1 MAFYHCSI
9 KTPKSGKGKIIP
21 GKKHADYINREGDYK
36 NFDNKQ
42 KIAAS
47 HAEYINRQNDFS
59 KENFIKRHGRCVYKA
74 NKLPKWANGSAS
86 NFFEASDLYGRANG
100 LSYREFELALQEE
113 LTLEQNIEIV
123 NTILN
128 NYEYFQD
135 KYYTVAVHDKQAA
148 LDDGKQQ
155 IHCHIMVSD
164 KIIDEIEKSN
174 ERPPEQFFKTYC
186 RVNTDKGGAK
196 VDRYFSKD
204 SFGKNL
210 THFRKY
216 YCDVTNAIFR
226 KYGID
231 KTIDYKSLKMQREEA
246 LRNGDYV
253 RAEILNRPAEQYIGT
268 IASYDKNNP
277 LVQKLLE
284 NRKYITERTNLL
296 LAASE
301 TEKNIKD
308 TILID
313 KINSSMKEANDVID
327 ERCNTLESKVADI
340 SILKNDILFLL
351 NQIKETSKDVLSF
364 EEAKALAK
372 YDLMTKDEK
381 ALTNKLFNFNQKSI
395 ELQNKIANT
404 NNDKIKQQLDNE
416 LEKTNKAISALKV
429 QLRPTN
435 KKFTQS
441 AFKAKVTKRANYLLL
456 ENAPLKEKLE
466 LLRDK
471 LDVQTANLKQILKE
485 NIINLPAQSYSAK
498 EVKTILDNLV
508 IDVKNSFE
516 YKQQEYKSLASR
528 VISPQRA
535 REMAYNVATNH
546 KYRELKEA
554 KRLVAKEKIKLE
566 QEAKP
571 FINQVEYVQK
581 FDDSSLLNQAKIQ
594 LQPYIT
600 KYQELNAKEQDIFT
614 KFNELEAFINA
625 PEQQEKI
632 QSIIEGILTKNS
644 PIKYQYDTLREQIS
658 SLKTELKELKNLSVG
673 VNNQVRLD
681 KNTNFKYSIK
691 SHTRTTS
698 VANISVGS
706 MSSSSSDTIK
716 LLAQAFNG
724 VEGAIP
730 LVAKIDEQTDE
741 VLDYKH
747 LNIVDKRAKRSNAIL
762 KEFS

>member
-9 KTPKSGKGKIIP
+9 KTSKDKKGNFIP
-21 GKKHADYINREGDYK
+21 GKKHADYINREGKYKDY
-36 NFDNKQ
+36 DNKVGL
-42 KIAAS
+42 A
-47 HAEYINRQNDFS
+47 HAEYINREKDFARQEFLR
-59 KENFIKRHGRCVYKA
+59 KHGQCVYKA
-74 NKLPKWANGSAS
+74 NKLPKWAKGNPSEFFKSA
-86 NFFEASDLYGRANG
+86 DVYGRKNKA
-100 LSYREFELALQEE
+100 SYREFELALQEE

-128 NYEYFQD
+128 NCEYFQD
-135 KYYTVAVHDKQAA
+135 KYYAVAIHDKQAA
-148 LDDGKQQ
+148 LDSNKQQ

-164 KIIDEIEKSN
+164 KMIDDIEKTN

-204 SFGKNL
+204 NFGKNL

-216 YCDVTNAIFR
+216 YCDVTNAVFR

-231 KTIDYKSLKMQREEA
+231 KTIDHKSLKMQREEA

-268 IASYDKNNP
+268 IASYDKNDP
-277 LVQKLLE
+277 TVQKLLE
-284 NRKYITERTNLL
+284 KRAYIAERTNLI

-313 KINSSMKEANDVID
+313 KINSSIKEANDVID

-381 ALTNKLFNFNQKSI
+381 ALTNKLLNFNQKSI
-395 ELQNKIANT
+395 ELQNKIVNT
-404 NNDKIKQQLDNE
+404 DNDKIRQQLDNE

-441 AFKAKVTKRANYLLL
+441 AFKAKVTKKANYLLL
-456 ENAPLKEKLE
+456 ENAPLREKLE
-466 LLRDK
+466 LLKDK

-508 IDVKNSFE
+508 IDVKNSLE
-516 YKQQEYKSLASR
+516 YKQQEYKSLTSR

-554 KRLVAKEKIKLE
+554 KRLIAKEKIKLE

-571 FINQVEYVQK
+571 LINQLEYVQK
-581 FDDSSLLNQAKIQ
+581 FDDSYSLNQVKQQ

-600 KYQELNAKEQDIFT
+600 KYHELNVKEQDVFT
-614 KFNELEAFINA
+614 KFNELEVFINA

-632 QSIIEGILTKNS
+632 NSIIEGILTKNS
-644 PIKYQYDTLREQIS
+644 PIKYQCDSLRGQIS
-658 SLKTELKELKNLSVG
+658 SLKIELKELKNLSVG

-691 SHTRTTS
+691 LQTGTTS
-698 VANISVGS
+698 VANISGGS
-706 MSSSSSDTIK
+706 ISSSDTIK

>member
-186 RVNTDKGGAK
+186 RVNTNKGGAK

-216 YCDVTNAIFR
+216 YCDVTNAVFR

-231 KTIDYKSLKMQREEA
+231 KTIDHKSLKMQREEA

-268 IASYDKNNP
+268 IASYDKNDP
-277 LVQKLLE
+277 TVQKLLE
-284 NRKYITERTNLL
+284 KRAYIAERTNLI

-313 KINSSMKEANDVID
+313 KINSSIKEANDVID

-381 ALTNKLFNFNQKSI
+381 ALTNKLLNFNQKSI
-395 ELQNKIANT
+395 ELQNKIVNT
-404 NNDKIKQQLDNE
+404 DNDKIRQQLDNE

-441 AFKAKVTKRANYLLL
+441 AFKAKVTKKANYLLL
-456 ENAPLKEKLE
+456 ENAPLREKLE
-466 LLRDK
+466 LLKDK

-508 IDVKNSFE
+508 IDVKNSLE
-516 YKQQEYKSLASR
+516 YKQQEYKSLTSR

-554 KRLVAKEKIKLE
+554 KRLIAKEKIKLE

-571 FINQVEYVQK
+571 LINQLEYVQK
-581 FDDSSLLNQAKIQ
+581 FDDSYSLNQVKQQ

-600 KYQELNAKEQDIFT
+600 KYHELNVKEQDVFT
-614 KFNELEAFINA
+614 KFNELEVFINA

-632 QSIIEGILTKNS
+632 NSIIEGILTKNS
-644 PIKYQYDTLREQIS
+644 PIKYQCDSLRGQIS
-658 SLKTELKELKNLSVG
+658 SLKIELKELKNLSVG

-691 SHTRTTS
+691 LQTGTTS
-698 VANISVGS
+698 VANISGGS
-706 MSSSSSDTIK
+706 ISSSDTIK

>member
-9 KTPKSGKGKIIP
+9 KTSKDKKGNFIP
-21 GKKHADYINREGDYK
+21 GKKHADYINREGEYKDY
-36 NFDNKQ
+36 DNKVGL
-42 KIAAS
+42 A
-47 HAEYINRQNDFS
+47 HAEYINREKDFARQEFLR
-59 KENFIKRHGRCVYKA
+59 KHGQCVYKA
-74 NKLPKWANGSAS
+74 NKLPKWAKGNPSEFFKSA
-86 NFFEASDLYGRANG
+86 DVYGRKNKA
-100 LSYREFELALQEE
+100 SYREFELALQEE

-128 NYEYFQD
+128 NCEYFQD
-135 KYYTVAVHDKQAA
+135 KYYAVAIHDKQAA
-148 LDDGKQQ
+148 LDSNKQQ

-164 KIIDEIEKSN
+164 KMIDDIEKTN

-204 SFGKNL
+204 NFGKNL

-216 YCDVTNAIFR
+216 YCDVTNAVFR

-231 KTIDYKSLKMQREEA
+231 KTIDHKSLKMQREEA

-268 IASYDKNNP
+268 IASYDKNDP
-277 LVQKLLE
+277 TVQKLLE
-284 NRKYITERTNLL
+284 KRAYIAERTNLI

-313 KINSSMKEANDVID
+313 KINSSIKEANDVID

-372 YDLMTKDEK
+372 YDLMTENEK
-381 ALTNKLFNFNQKSI
+381 ALTNKLLNFNQKSI
-395 ELQNKIANT
+395 ELQNKIVNT
-404 NNDKIKQQLDNE
+404 DNDKIRQQLDNE
-416 LEKTNKAISALKV
+416 LEKTNKGISALKV

-441 AFKAKVTKRANYLLL
+441 AFKAKVTKKANYLLL
-456 ENAPLKEKLE
+456 ENAPLREKLE
-466 LLRDK
+466 LLKDK

-508 IDVKNSFE
+508 IDVKNSLE

-554 KRLVAKEKIKLE
+554 KRLVAKEKINLE

-571 FINQVEYVQK
+571 LINQLEYVQK
-581 FDDSSLLNQAKIQ
+581 FDDSYSLNQVKQQ

-600 KYQELNAKEQDIFT
+600 KYHELNVKEQDVFT
-614 KFNELEAFINA
+614 KFNELEVFINA

-632 QSIIEGILTKNS
+632 NSIIEGILTKNS
-644 PIKYQYDTLREQIS
+644 PIKYQCDSLRGQIS
-658 SLKTELKELKNLSVG
+658 SLKIELKELKNLSVG

-691 SHTRTTS
+691 LQTGTTS
-698 VANISVGS
+698 VANISGGS
-706 MSSSSSDTIK
+706 ISSSDTIK

>member
-186 RVNTDKGGAK
+186 RVNTNKGGAK

-253 RAEILNRPAEQYIGT
+253 RAEILNRPAEQYIGLV
-268 IASYDKNNP
+268 ASYDKNDP
-277 LVQKLLE
+277 AVQKLLE
-284 NRKYITERTNLL
+284 KRAYIAEITNLI

-340 SILKNDILFLL
+340 SILKNDILFSL
-351 NQIKETSKDVLSF
+351 NQIKEISKDVLSF

-381 ALTNKLFNFNQKSI
+381 ALTNKLFNFSQKSM
-395 ELQNKIANT
+395 ELQNKIASTDN
-404 NNDKIKQQLDNE
+404 IAAKQELNIE
-416 LEKTNKAISALKV
+416 LEKANKAISNLKV
-429 QLRPTN
+429 QLRPAN
-435 KKFTQS
+435 KKFTQPYW
-441 AFKAKVTKRANYLLL
+441 KAQVTKKVNHLLK
-456 ENAPLKEKLE
+456 ENAPAKEQLE
-466 LLRDK
+466 LLQTQLNNK
-471 LDVQTANLKQILKE
+471 TVQLRKFIVANVK
-485 NIINLPAQSYSAK
+485 NLPEAYSAK
-498 EVKTILDNLV
+498 DVKVIIDNL
-508 IDVKNSFE
+508 IDNVKNNITI
-516 YKQQEYKSLASR
+516 KQQEYKSLSAR

-546 KYRELKEA
+546 KYKELKEA
-554 KRLVAKEKIKLE
+554 KRLVAKEKINLE

-571 FINQVEYVQK
+571 LINQLEYVQK
-581 FDDSSLLNQAKIQ
+581 FDDSYSLNQVKQQ

-600 KYQELNAKEQDIFT
+600 KYHELNVKEQDVFT
-614 KFNELEAFINA
+614 KFNELEVFINA

-632 QSIIEGILTKNS
+632 NSIIEGILTKNS
-644 PIKYQYDTLREQIS
+644 PIKYQCDSLRGQIS
-658 SLKTELKELKNLSVG
+658 SLKIELKELKNLSVG

-691 SHTRTTS
+691 LQTGTTS
-698 VANISVGS
+698 VANISGGS
-706 MSSSSSDTIK
+706 ISSSDTIK

>member
-253 RAEILNRPAEQYIGT
+253 RAEILNRPAEQYIGLV
-268 IASYDKNNP
+268 ASYDKNDP
-277 LVQKLLE
+277 AVQKLLE
-284 NRKYITERTNLL
+284 KRAYIAEITNLI

-340 SILKNDILFLL
+340 SILKNDILFSL
-351 NQIKETSKDVLSF
+351 NQIKEISKDVLSF

-381 ALTNKLFNFNQKSI
+381 ALTNKLFNFSQKSM
-395 ELQNKIANT
+395 ELQNKIASTDN
-404 NNDKIKQQLDNE
+404 IAAKQELNIE
-416 LEKTNKAISALKV
+416 LEKANKAISNLKV
-429 QLRPTN
+429 QLRPAN
-435 KKFTQS
+435 KKFTQPYW
-441 AFKAKVTKRANYLLL
+441 KAQVTKKVNHLLK
-456 ENAPLKEKLE
+456 ENAPAKEQLE
-466 LLRDK
+466 LLQTQLNNK
-471 LDVQTANLKQILKE
+471 TVQRRKFIVANVK
-485 NIINLPAQSYSAK
+485 NLPEAYSAK
-498 EVKTILDNLV
+498 DVKVIIDNL
-508 IDVKNSFE
+508 IDNVKNNITI
-516 YKQQEYKSLASR
+516 KQQEYKSLSAR

-546 KYRELKEA
+546 KYKELKEA
-554 KRLVAKEKIKLE
+554 KRLVAKEKINLE

-571 FINQVEYVQK
+571 LINQLEYVQK
-581 FDDSSLLNQAKIQ
+581 FDDSYSLNQVKQQ

-600 KYQELNAKEQDIFT
+600 KYHELNVKEQDVFT
-614 KFNELEAFINA
+614 KFNELEVFINA

-632 QSIIEGILTKNS
+632 NSIIEGILTKNS
-644 PIKYQYDTLREQIS
+644 PIKYQCDSLRGQIS
-658 SLKTELKELKNLSVG
+658 SLKIELKELKNLSVG

-691 SHTRTTS
+691 LQTGTTS
-698 VANISVGS
+698 VANISGGS
-706 MSSSSSDTIK
+706 ISSSDTIK

>member
-253 RAEILNRPAEQYIGT
+253 RAEILNRPAEQYIGLV
-268 IASYDKNNP
+268 ASYDKNDP
-277 LVQKLLE
+277 AVQKLLE
-284 NRKYITERTNLL
+284 KRAYIAEITNLI

-340 SILKNDILFLL
+340 SILKNDILFSL
-351 NQIKETSKDVLSF
+351 NQIKEISKDVLSF

-381 ALTNKLFNFNQKSI
+381 ALTNKLFNFSQKSM
-395 ELQNKIANT
+395 ELQNKIASTDN
-404 NNDKIKQQLDNE
+404 IAAKQELNIE
-416 LEKTNKAISALKV
+416 LEKANKAISNLKV
-429 QLRPTN
+429 QLRPAN
-435 KKFTQS
+435 KKFTQPYW
-441 AFKAKVTKRANYLLL
+441 KAQVTKKVNHLLK
-456 ENAPLKEKLE
+456 ENAPAKEQLE
-466 LLRDK
+466 LLQTQLNNK
-471 LDVQTANLKQILKE
+471 TVQLRKFIVANVK
-485 NIINLPAQSYSAK
+485 NLPEAYSAK
-498 EVKTILDNLV
+498 DVKVIIDNL
-508 IDVKNSFE
+508 IDNVKNNITI
-516 YKQQEYKSLASR
+516 KQQEYKSLSAR

-546 KYRELKEA
+546 KYKELKEA
-554 KRLVAKEKIKLE
+554 KRLVAKEKINLE

-571 FINQVEYVQK
+571 LINQLEYVQK
-581 FDDSSLLNQAKIQ
+581 FDDSYSLNQVKQQ

-600 KYQELNAKEQDIFT
+600 KYHELNVKEQDVFT
-614 KFNELEAFINA
+614 KFNELEVFINA

-632 QSIIEGILTKNS
+632 NSIIEGILTKNS
-644 PIKYQYDTLREQIS
+644 PIKYQCDSLRGQIS
-658 SLKTELKELKNLSVG
+658 SLKIELKELKNLSVG

-691 SHTRTTS
+691 LQTGTTS
-698 VANISVGS
+698 VANISGGS
-706 MSSSSSDTIK
+706 ISSSDTIK

-762 KEFS
+762 KEFF

>member
-9 KTPKSGKGKIIP
+9 KTSKDKKGNFIP
-21 GKKHADYINREGDYK
+21 GKKHADYINREGEYKDY
-36 NFDNKQ
+36 DNKVGL
-42 KIAAS
+42 A
-47 HAEYINRQNDFS
+47 HAEYINREKDFARQEFLR
-59 KENFIKRHGRCVYKA
+59 KHGQCVYKA
-74 NKLPKWANGSAS
+74 NKLPKWAKGNPSEFFKSA
-86 NFFEASDLYGRANG
+86 DVYGRKNKA
-100 LSYREFELALQEE
+100 SYREFELALQEE

-135 KYYTVAVHDKQAA
+135 KYYAVAIHDKQAA
-148 LDDGKQQ
+148 LDSNKQQ

-164 KIIDEIEKSN
+164 KMIDDIEKTN

-204 SFGKNL
+204 NFGKNL

-216 YCDVTNAIFR
+216 YCDVTNAVFR

-231 KTIDYKSLKMQREEA
+231 KTIDHKSLKMQREEA

-268 IASYDKNNP
+268 IASYDKNDP
-277 LVQKLLE
+277 TVQKLLE
-284 NRKYITERTNLL
+284 KRAYIAERTNLI

-313 KINSSMKEANDVID
+313 KINSSIKEANDVID

-381 ALTNKLFNFNQKSI
+381 ALTNKLLNFNQKSI
-395 ELQNKIANT
+395 ELQNKIVNT
-404 NNDKIKQQLDNE
+404 DNDKIRQQLDNE

-441 AFKAKVTKRANYLLL
+441 AFKAKVTKKANYLLL
-456 ENAPLKEKLE
+456 ENVPLREKLE
-466 LLRDK
+466 LLKDK

-508 IDVKNSFE
+508 IDVKNSLE
-516 YKQQEYKSLASR
+516 YKQQEYKSLTSR

-554 KRLVAKEKIKLE
+554 KRLIAKEKIKLE

-571 FINQVEYVQK
+571 LINQLEYVQK
-581 FDDSSLLNQAKIQ
+581 FDDSYSLNQVKQQ

-600 KYQELNAKEQDIFT
+600 KYHELNVKEQDVFT
-614 KFNELEAFINA
+614 KFNELEVFINA

-632 QSIIEGILTKNS
+632 NSIIEGILTKNS
-644 PIKYQYDTLREQIS
+644 PIKYQCDSLRGQIS
-658 SLKTELKELKNLSVG
+658 SLKIELKELKNLSVG

-691 SHTRTTS
+691 LQTGTTS
-698 VANISVGS
+698 VANISGGS
-706 MSSSSSDTIK
+706 ISSSDTIK

>member
-9 KTPKSGKGKIIP
+9 KTSKDKKGNFIP
-21 GKKHADYINREGDYK
+21 GKKHADYINREGEYKDY
-36 NFDNKQ
+36 DNKVGL
-42 KIAAS
+42 A
-47 HAEYINRQNDFS
+47 HAEYINREKDFARQEFLR
-59 KENFIKRHGRCVYKA
+59 KHGQCVYKA
-74 NKLPKWANGSAS
+74 NKLPKWAKGNPSEFFKSA
-86 NFFEASDLYGRANG
+86 DVYGRKNKA
-100 LSYREFELALQEE
+100 SYREFELALQEE

-128 NYEYFQD
+128 NCEYFQD
-135 KYYTVAVHDKQAA
+135 KYYAVAIHDKQAA
-148 LDDGKQQ
+148 LDSNKQQ

-164 KIIDEIEKSN
+164 KMIDDIEKTN

-204 SFGKNL
+204 NFGKNL

-216 YCDVTNAIFR
+216 YCDVTNAVFR

-231 KTIDYKSLKMQREEA
+231 KTIDHKSLKMQREEA

-268 IASYDKNNP
+268 IASYDKNDP
-277 LVQKLLE
+277 TVQKLLE
-284 NRKYITERTNLL
+284 KRAYIAERTNLI

-313 KINSSMKEANDVID
+313 KINSSIKEANDVID

-381 ALTNKLFNFNQKSI
+381 ALTNKLLNFNQKSI
-395 ELQNKIANT
+395 ELQNKIVNT
-404 NNDKIKQQLDNE
+404 DNDKIRQQIDNE

-441 AFKAKVTKRANYLLL
+441 AFKAKVTKKANYLLL
-456 ENAPLKEKLE
+456 ENAPLREKLE
-466 LLRDK
+466 LLKDK

-508 IDVKNSFE
+508 IDVKNSLE
-516 YKQQEYKSLASR
+516 YKQQEYKSLTSR

-554 KRLVAKEKIKLE
+554 KRLIAKEKIKLE

-571 FINQVEYVQK
+571 LINQLEYVQK
-581 FDDSSLLNQAKIQ
+581 FDDSYSLNQVKQQ

-600 KYQELNAKEQDIFT
+600 KYHELNVKEQDVFT
-614 KFNELEAFINA
+614 KFNELEVFINA

-632 QSIIEGILTKNS
+632 NSIIEGILTKNS
-644 PIKYQYDTLREQIS
+644 PIKYQCDSLRGQIS
-658 SLKTELKELKNLSVG
+658 SLKIELKELKNLSVG

-691 SHTRTTS
+691 LQTGTTS
-698 VANISVGS
+698 VANISGGS
-706 MSSSSSDTIK
+706 ISSSDTIK

>member
-1 MAFYHCSI
+1 
-9 KTPKSGKGKIIP
+9 
-21 GKKHADYINREGDYK
+21 
-36 NFDNKQ
+36 
-42 KIAAS
+42 
-47 HAEYINRQNDFS
+47 
-59 KENFIKRHGRCVYKA
+59 
-74 NKLPKWANGSAS
+74 
-86 NFFEASDLYGRANG
+86 
-100 LSYREFELALQEE
+100 
-113 LTLEQNIEIV
+113 
-123 NTILN
+123 
-128 NYEYFQD
+128 
-135 KYYTVAVHDKQAA
+135 
-148 LDDGKQQ
+148 
-155 IHCHIMVSD
+155 MVSD
-164 KIIDEIEKSN
+164 KIIDEIEKTN

-204 SFGKNL
+204 NFGKNL
-210 THFRKY
+210 THFRKH

-231 KTIDYKSLKMQREEA
+231 KTIDHKSLKMQREEA

-313 KINSSMKEANDVID
+313 KINSSMKEANDAID

-581 FDDSSLLNQAKIQ
+581 FDDSSLLNQAKLQ

-600 KYQELNAKEQDIFT
+600 KYQELNVKEQDIFA
-614 KFNELEAFINA
+614 KFNELEAFINS

-691 SHTRTTS
+691 LQTGTTS
-698 VANISVGS
+698 VANISGGS
-706 MSSSSSDTIK
+706 MSSSDTIK

>member
-9 KTPKSGKGKIIP
+9 KTSKDKKGNFIP
-21 GKKHADYINREGDYK
+21 GKKHADYINREGEYKDY
-36 NFDNKQ
+36 DNKVGL
-42 KIAAS
+42 A
-47 HAEYINRQNDFS
+47 HAEYINREKDFARQEFLR
-59 KENFIKRHGRCVYKA
+59 KHGQCVYKA
-74 NKLPKWANGSAS
+74 NKLPKWAKGNPSEFFKSA
-86 NFFEASDLYGRANG
+86 DIYGRKNKA
-100 LSYREFELALQEE
+100 SYREFELALQEE

-135 KYYTVAVHDKQAA
+135 KYYAVAIHDKQAA
-148 LDDGKQQ
+148 LDNNKQQ

-164 KIIDEIEKSN
+164 KMIDDIEKTN

-204 SFGKNL
+204 SLGKNL

-404 NNDKIKQQLDNE
+404 ENDKIRQQLDNE
-416 LEKTNKAISALKV
+416 LEKTNKGISALKV

-441 AFKAKVTKRANYLLL
+441 ALKANYLLL
-456 ENAPLKEKLE
+456 ENAPLREKLE
-466 LLRDK
+466 LLKDK

-508 IDVKNSFE
+508 IDVKNSLE

-554 KRLVAKEKIKLE
+554 KRLVAKEKINLE

-571 FINQVEYVQK
+571 LINQLEYVQK
-581 FDDSSLLNQAKIQ
+581 FDDSYSLNQVKQQ

-600 KYQELNAKEQDIFT
+600 KYHELNVKEQDVFT
-614 KFNELEAFINA
+614 KFNELEVFINA

-632 QSIIEGILTKNS
+632 NSILEGILTKNS
-644 PIKYQYDTLREQIS
+644 PIKYQCDSLRGQIS
-658 SLKTELKELKNLSVG
+658 SLKIELKELKNLSVG

-691 SHTRTTS
+691 LQTGTTS
-698 VANISVGS
+698 VANISGGS
-706 MSSSSSDTIK
+706 ISSSDTIK

-724 VEGAIP
+724 VEEAIP

-762 KEFS
+762 KEFF

>member
-9 KTPKSGKGKIIP
+9 KTSKDKKGNFIP
-21 GKKHADYINREGDYK
+21 GKKHADYINREGEYKDY
-36 NFDNKQ
+36 DNKVGL
-42 KIAAS
+42 A
-47 HAEYINRQNDFS
+47 HAEYINREKDFARQEFLR
-59 KENFIKRHGRCVYKA
+59 KHGQCVYKA
-74 NKLPKWANGSAS
+74 NKLPKWAKGNPSEFFKSA
-86 NFFEASDLYGRANG
+86 DVYGRKNKA
-100 LSYREFELALQEE
+100 SYREFELALQEE

-128 NYEYFQD
+128 NCEYFQD
-135 KYYTVAVHDKQAA
+135 KYYAVAIHDKQAA
-148 LDDGKQQ
+148 LDSNKQQ

-164 KIIDEIEKSN
+164 KMIDDIEKTN

-204 SFGKNL
+204 NFGKNL

-216 YCDVTNAIFR
+216 YCDVTNAVFR

-231 KTIDYKSLKMQREEA
+231 KTIDHKSLKMQREEA

-268 IASYDKNNP
+268 IASYDKNDP
-277 LVQKLLE
+277 TVQKLLE
-284 NRKYITERTNLL
+284 KRAYIAERTNLI

-313 KINSSMKEANDVID
+313 KINSSIKEANDVID

-381 ALTNKLFNFNQKSI
+381 ALTNKLLNFNQKSI
-395 ELQNKIANT
+395 ELQNKIVNT
-404 NNDKIKQQLDNE
+404 DNDKIRQQLDNE

-441 AFKAKVTKRANYLLL
+441 AFKAKVTKKANYLLL
-456 ENAPLKEKLE
+456 ENAPLREKLE
-466 LLRDK
+466 LLKDK

-508 IDVKNSFE
+508 IDVKNSLE
-516 YKQQEYKSLASR
+516 YKQQEYKSLTSR

-554 KRLVAKEKIKLE
+554 KRLIAKEKIKLE

-571 FINQVEYVQK
+571 LINQLEYVQK
-581 FDDSSLLNQAKIQ
+581 FDDSYSLNQVKQQ

-600 KYQELNAKEQDIFT
+600 KYHELNVKEQDVFT
-614 KFNELEAFINA
+614 KFNELEVFINA

-632 QSIIEGILTKNS
+632 NSIIEGILTKNS
-644 PIKYQYDTLREQIS
+644 PIKYQCDSLRGQIS
-658 SLKTELKELKNLSVG
+658 SLKIELKELKNLSVG

-691 SHTRTTS
+691 LQTGTTS
-698 VANISVGS
+698 VANISGGS
-706 MSSSSSDTIK
+706 ISSSDTIK

>member
-9 KTPKSGKGKIIP
+9 KTSKDKKGNFIP
-21 GKKHADYINREGDYK
+21 GKKHADYINREGEYKDY
-36 NFDNKQ
+36 DNKVGL
-42 KIAAS
+42 A
-47 HAEYINRQNDFS
+47 HAEYINREKDFARQEFLR
-59 KENFIKRHGRCVYKA
+59 KHGQCVYKA
-74 NKLPKWANGSAS
+74 NKLPKWAKGNPSEFFKSA
-86 NFFEASDLYGRANG
+86 DVYGRKNKA
-100 LSYREFELALQEE
+100 SYREFELALQEE

-135 KYYTVAVHDKQAA
+135 KYYAVAIHDKQAA
-148 LDDGKQQ
+148 LDDNKQQ
-155 IHCHIMVSD
+155 IHCHSMVSD
-164 KIIDEIEKSN
+164 KMIDDIEKTN

-253 RAEILNRPAEQYIGT
+253 RAEILNRPAEQYIGLV
-268 IASYDKNNP
+268 ASYDKNDP
-277 LVQKLLE
+277 AVQKLLE
-284 NRKYITERTNLL
+284 KRAYIAEITNLI

-340 SILKNDILFLL
+340 SILKNDILFSL
-351 NQIKETSKDVLSF
+351 NQIKEISKDVLSF

-381 ALTNKLFNFNQKSI
+381 ALTNKLFNFSQKSM
-395 ELQNKIANT
+395 ELQNKIASTDN
-404 NNDKIKQQLDNE
+404 IAAKQELNIE
-416 LEKTNKAISALKV
+416 LEKANKAISNLKV
-429 QLRPTN
+429 QLRPAN
-435 KKFTQS
+435 KKFTQPYW
-441 AFKAKVTKRANYLLL
+441 KAQVTKKVNHLLK
-456 ENAPLKEKLE
+456 ENAPAKEQLE
-466 LLRDK
+466 LLQTQLNNK
-471 LDVQTANLKQILKE
+471 TVQLRKFIVANVK
-485 NIINLPAQSYSAK
+485 NLPEAYSAK
-498 EVKTILDNLV
+498 DVKVIIDNL
-508 IDVKNSFE
+508 IDNVKNNITI
-516 YKQQEYKSLASR
+516 KQQEYKSLSAR

-546 KYRELKEA
+546 KYKELKEA
-554 KRLVAKEKIKLE
+554 KRLVAKEKINLE

-571 FINQVEYVQK
+571 LINQLEYVQK
-581 FDDSSLLNQAKIQ
+581 FDDSYSLNQVKQQ

-600 KYQELNAKEQDIFT
+600 KYHELNVKEQDVFT
-614 KFNELEAFINA
+614 KFNELEVFINA

-632 QSIIEGILTKNS
+632 NSIIEGILTKNS
-644 PIKYQYDTLREQIS
+644 PIKYQCDSLRGQIS
-658 SLKTELKELKNLSVG
+658 SLKIELKELKNLSVG

-691 SHTRTTS
+691 LQTGTTS
-698 VANISVGS
+698 VANISGGS
-706 MSSSSSDTIK
+706 ISSSDTIK

>member
-9 KTPKSGKGKIIP
+9 KTLKSGKGKIIP

-253 RAEILNRPAEQYIGT
+253 RAEILNRPAEQYIGLV
-268 IASYDKNNP
+268 ASYDKNDP
-277 LVQKLLE
+277 AVQKLLE
-284 NRKYITERTNLL
+284 KRAYIAEITT
-296 LAASE
+296 SE

-340 SILKNDILFLL
+340 SILKNDILFSL
-351 NQIKETSKDVLSF
+351 NQIKEISKDVLSF

-381 ALTNKLFNFNQKSI
+381 ALTNKLFNFSQKSM
-395 ELQNKIANT
+395 ELQNKIASTDN
-404 NNDKIKQQLDNE
+404 IAAKQELNIE
-416 LEKTNKAISALKV
+416 LEKANKAISNLKV
-429 QLRPTN
+429 QLRPAN
-435 KKFTQS
+435 KKFTQPYW
-441 AFKAKVTKRANYLLL
+441 KAQVTKKVNHLLK
-456 ENAPLKEKLE
+456 ENAPAKEQLE
-466 LLRDK
+466 LLQTQLNNK
-471 LDVQTANLKQILKE
+471 TVQLRKFIVANVK
-485 NIINLPAQSYSAK
+485 NLPEAYSAK
-498 EVKTILDNLV
+498 DVKVIIDNL
-508 IDVKNSFE
+508 IDNVKNNITI
-516 YKQQEYKSLASR
+516 KQQEYKSLSAR

-546 KYRELKEA
+546 KYKELKEA
-554 KRLVAKEKIKLE
+554 KRLVAKEKINLE

-571 FINQVEYVQK
+571 LINQLEYVQK
-581 FDDSSLLNQAKIQ
+581 FDDSYSLNQVKQQ

-600 KYQELNAKEQDIFT
+600 KYHELNVKEQDVFT
-614 KFNELEAFINA
+614 KFNELEVFINA

-632 QSIIEGILTKNS
+632 NSIIEGILTKNS
-644 PIKYQYDTLREQIS
+644 PIKYQCDSLRGQIS
-658 SLKTELKELKNLSVG
+658 SLKIELKELKNLSVG

-691 SHTRTTS
+691 LQTGTTS
-698 VANISVGS
+698 VANISGGS
-706 MSSSSSDTIK
+706 ISSSDTIK

>member
-9 KTPKSGKGKIIP
+9 KTSKDKKGNFIP
-21 GKKHADYINREGDYK
+21 GKKHADYINREGEYKDY
-36 NFDNKQ
+36 DNKVGL
-42 KIAAS
+42 A
-47 HAEYINRQNDFS
+47 HAEYINREKDFARQEFLR
-59 KENFIKRHGRCVYKA
+59 KHGQCVYKA
-74 NKLPKWANGSAS
+74 NKLPKWAKGNPSEFFKSA
-86 NFFEASDLYGRANG
+86 DVYGRKNKA
-100 LSYREFELALQEE
+100 SYREFELALQEE

-135 KYYTVAVHDKQAA
+135 KYYAVAIHDKQAA
-148 LDDGKQQ
+148 LDSNKQQ

-164 KIIDEIEKSN
+164 KMIDDIEKTN

-204 SFGKNL
+204 NFGKNL

-216 YCDVTNAIFR
+216 YCDVTNAVFR

-231 KTIDYKSLKMQREEA
+231 KTIDHKSLKMQREEA

-268 IASYDKNNP
+268 IASYDKNDP
-277 LVQKLLE
+277 TVQKLLE
-284 NRKYITERTNLL
+284 KRAYIAERTNLI

-313 KINSSMKEANDVID
+313 KINSSIKEANDVID

-381 ALTNKLFNFNQKSI
+381 ALTNKLLNFNQKSI
-395 ELQNKIANT
+395 ELQNKIVNT
-404 NNDKIKQQLDNE
+404 DNDKIRQQLDNE

-441 AFKAKVTKRANYLLL
+441 AFKAKVTKKANYLLL
-456 ENAPLKEKLE
+456 ENAPLREKLE
-466 LLRDK
+466 LLKDK

-508 IDVKNSFE
+508 IDVKNSLE

-554 KRLVAKEKIKLE
+554 KRLVAKEKINLE

-571 FINQVEYVQK
+571 LINQLEYVQK
-581 FDDSSLLNQAKIQ
+581 FDDSYSLNQVKQQ

-600 KYQELNAKEQDIFT
+600 KYHELNVKEQDVFT
-614 KFNELEAFINA
+614 KFNELEVFINA
-625 PEQQEKI
+625 SEQQEKI
-632 QSIIEGILTKNS
+632 NSIIEGILTKNS
-644 PIKYQYDTLREQIS
+644 PIKYQCDSLRGQIS
-658 SLKTELKELKNLSVG
+658 SLKIELKELKNLSVG

-691 SHTRTTS
+691 LQTGTTS
-698 VANISVGS
+698 VANISGGS
-706 MSSSSSDTIK
+706 ISSSDTIK

-730 LVAKIDEQTDE
+730 LVAKIDEHDE

-762 KEFS
+762 REFS

>member
-9 KTPKSGKGKIIP
+9 KTSKDKKGNFIP
-21 GKKHADYINREGDYK
+21 GKKHADYINREGEYKDY
-36 NFDNKQ
+36 DNKVGL
-42 KIAAS
+42 A
-47 HAEYINRQNDFS
+47 HAEYINREKDFARQEFLR
-59 KENFIKRHGRCVYKA
+59 KHGQCVYKA
-74 NKLPKWANGSAS
+74 NKLPKWAKGNPSEFFKSA
-86 NFFEASDLYGRANG
+86 DVYGRKNKA
-100 LSYREFELALQEE
+100 SYREFELALQEE

-135 KYYTVAVHDKQAA
+135 KYYAVAIHDKQAA
-148 LDDGKQQ
+148 LDDNKQQ

-164 KIIDEIEKSN
+164 KIIDEIEKTN

-186 RVNTDKGGAK
+186 RVNTNKGGAK
-196 VDRYFSKD
+196 VDRYFSKY

-268 IASYDKNNP
+268 IASYDKNDP
-277 LVQKLLE
+277 TVQKLLE
-284 NRKYITERTNLL
+284 KRAYIAERTNLI

-313 KINSSMKEANDVID
+313 KINSSIKEANDVID

-381 ALTNKLFNFNQKSI
+381 ALTNKLLNFNQKSI
-395 ELQNKIANT
+395 ELQNKIVNT
-404 NNDKIKQQLDNE
+404 DNDKIRQQLDNE

-441 AFKAKVTKRANYLLL
+441 AFKAKVTKKANYLLL
-456 ENAPLKEKLE
+456 ENAPLREKLE
-466 LLRDK
+466 LLKDK

-508 IDVKNSFE
+508 IDVKNSLE
-516 YKQQEYKSLASR
+516 YKQQEYKSLTSR

-546 KYRELKEA
+546 KYKELKEA
-554 KRLVAKEKIKLE
+554 KRLVAKEKINLE

-571 FINQVEYVQK
+571 LINQLEYVQK
-581 FDDSSLLNQAKIQ
+581 FDDSYSLNQVKQQ

-600 KYQELNAKEQDIFT
+600 KYHELNVKEQDVFT
-614 KFNELEAFINA
+614 KFNELEVFINA

-632 QSIIEGILTKNS
+632 NSIIEGILTKNS
-644 PIKYQYDTLREQIS
+644 PIKYQCDSLRGQIS
-658 SLKTELKELKNLSVG
+658 SLKIELKELKNLSVG

-691 SHTRTTS
+691 LQTGTTS
-698 VANISVGS
+698 VANISGGS
-706 MSSSSSDTIK
+706 ISSSDTIK

>member
-253 RAEILNRPAEQYIGT
+253 RAEILNRPAEQYIGLV
-268 IASYDKNNP
+268 ASYDKNDP
-277 LVQKLLE
+277 AVQKLLE
-284 NRKYITERTNLL
+284 KRAYIAEITNLI
-296 LAASE
+296 LAASK

-340 SILKNDILFLL
+340 SILKNDILFSL
-351 NQIKETSKDVLSF
+351 NQIKEISKDVLSF

-381 ALTNKLFNFNQKSI
+381 ALTNKLFNFSQKSM
-395 ELQNKIANT
+395 ELQNKIASTDN
-404 NNDKIKQQLDNE
+404 IAAKQELNIE
-416 LEKTNKAISALKV
+416 LEKANKAISNLKV
-429 QLRPTN
+429 QLRPAN
-435 KKFTQS
+435 KKFTQPYW
-441 AFKAKVTKRANYLLL
+441 KAQVTKKVNHLLK
-456 ENAPLKEKLE
+456 ENAPAKEQLE
-466 LLRDK
+466 LLQTQLNNK
-471 LDVQTANLKQILKE
+471 TVQLRKFIVANVK
-485 NIINLPAQSYSAK
+485 NLPEAYSAK
-498 EVKTILDNLV
+498 DVKVIIDNL
-508 IDVKNSFE
+508 IDNVKNNITI
-516 YKQQEYKSLASR
+516 KQQEYKSLSAR

-546 KYRELKEA
+546 KYKELKEA
-554 KRLVAKEKIKLE
+554 KRLVAKEKINLE

-571 FINQVEYVQK
+571 LINQLEYVQK
-581 FDDSSLLNQAKIQ
+581 FDDSYSLNQVKQQ

-600 KYQELNAKEQDIFT
+600 KYHELNVKEQDVFT
-614 KFNELEAFINA
+614 KFNELEVFINA

-632 QSIIEGILTKNS
+632 NSIIEGILTKNS
-644 PIKYQYDTLREQIS
+644 PIKYQCDSLRGQIS
-658 SLKTELKELKNLSVG
+658 SLKIELKELKNLSVG

-691 SHTRTTS
+691 LQTGTTS
-698 VANISVGS
+698 VANISGGS
-706 MSSSSSDTIK
+706 ISSSDTIK

>member
-253 RAEILNRPAEQYIGT
+253 RAEILNRPAEQYIGLV
-268 IASYDKNNP
+268 ASYDKNDP
-277 LVQKLLE
+277 AVQKLLKK
-284 NRKYITERTNLL
+284 RAYIAEITNLI

-340 SILKNDILFLL
+340 SILKNDILFSL
-351 NQIKETSKDVLSF
+351 NQIKEISKDVLSF

-381 ALTNKLFNFNQKSI
+381 ALTNKLFNFSQKSM
-395 ELQNKIANT
+395 ELQNKIASTDN
-404 NNDKIKQQLDNE
+404 IAAKQELNIE
-416 LEKTNKAISALKV
+416 LEKANKAISNLKV
-429 QLRPTN
+429 QLRPAN
-435 KKFTQS
+435 KKFTQPYW
-441 AFKAKVTKRANYLLL
+441 KAQVTKKVNHLLK
-456 ENAPLKEKLE
+456 ENAPAKEQLE
-466 LLRDK
+466 LLQTQLNNK
-471 LDVQTANLKQILKE
+471 TVQLRKFIVANVK
-485 NIINLPAQSYSAK
+485 NLPEAYSAK
-498 EVKTILDNLV
+498 DVKVIIDNL
-508 IDVKNSFE
+508 IDNVKNNITI
-516 YKQQEYKSLASR
+516 KQQEYKSLSAR

-546 KYRELKEA
+546 KYKELKEA
-554 KRLVAKEKIKLE
+554 KRLVAKEKINLE

-571 FINQVEYVQK
+571 LINQLEYVQK
-581 FDDSSLLNQAKIQ
+581 FDDSYSLNQVKQQ

-600 KYQELNAKEQDIFT
+600 KYHELNVKEQDVFT
-614 KFNELEAFINA
+614 KFNELEVFINA

-632 QSIIEGILTKNS
+632 NSIIEGILTKNS
-644 PIKYQYDTLREQIS
+644 PIKYQCDSLRGQIS
-658 SLKTELKELKNLSVG
+658 SLKIELKELKNLSVG

-691 SHTRTTS
+691 LQTGTTS
-698 VANISVGS
+698 VANISGGS
-706 MSSSSSDTIK
+706 ISSSDTIK

>member
-86 NFFEASDLYGRANG
+86 NFFEASDLYGRANS

-135 KYYTVAVHDKQAA
+135 KYYAVAIHDKQAA
-148 LDDGKQQ
+148 LDNSKQQ

-164 KIIDEIEKSN
+164 KMIDNIEKNN

-186 RVNTDKGGAK
+186 RVNTNKGGAK

-253 RAEILNRPAEQYIGT
+253 KAEILNRPAEKYIGT
-268 IASYDKNNP
+268 VASYDKNNP
-277 LVQKLLE
+277 KVRNLLQCRRLNSIHE
-284 NRKYITERTNLL
+284 QLL
-296 LAASE
+296 LAAE
-301 TEKNIKD
+301 EVEKQIKD
-308 TILID
+308 YTFINQINKSILDADKVINE
-313 KINSSMKEANDVID
+313 KININQFNFSQFSSI
-327 ERCNTLESKVADI
+327 
-340 SILKNDILFLL
+340 KNDILFLIE
-351 NQIKETSKDVLSF
+351 QVHIKSKDVLTYDM
-364 EEAKALAK
+364 AKELAK
-372 YDLMTKDEK
+372 HELMTKDEK
-381 ALTNKLFNFNQKSI
+381 ALTNKLFNFSQKSI

-404 NNDKIKQQLDNE
+404 DNIATKQELNIE
-416 LEKTNKAISALKV
+416 LEKANKAISSLKV

-435 KKFTQS
+435 KKFTQPYW
-441 AFKAKVTKRANYLLL
+441 KAQVTKKVNHLLK
-456 ENAPLKEKLE
+456 ENAPAKEQLE
-466 LLRDK
+466 LLQIH
-471 LDVQTANLKQILKE
+471 LDNKTAQLRQLITDNVKKIPE
-485 NIINLPAQSYSAK
+485 AYFAK
-498 EVKTILDNLV
+498 EVKVIIDNL
-508 IDVKNSFE
+508 IDNVKNNIAI
-516 YKQQEYKSLASR
+516 KQQEYKSLSAR

-546 KYRELKEA
+546 KYKELKEA
-554 KRLVAKEKIKLE
+554 KRLVAKEKINLE

-571 FINQVEYVQK
+571 FINQLEYVQK
-581 FDDSSLLNQAKIQ
+581 FDDSYSLNQVKQQ

-600 KYQELNAKEQDIFT
+600 KYHELNVKEQDVFT
-614 KFNELEAFINA
+614 KFNELEVFINA

-632 QSIIEGILTKNS
+632 NSIIEGILTKNS
-644 PIKYQYDTLREQIS
+644 PIKYQCDSLRGQIS
-658 SLKTELKELKNLSVG
+658 SLKIELKELKNLSVG

-691 SHTRTTS
+691 LQTGTTF
-698 VANISVGS
+698 VANISGGS
-706 MSSSSSDTIK
+706 ISSSDTIK

>member
-9 KTPKSGKGKIIP
+9 KTSKDKKGNFIP
-21 GKKHADYINREGDYK
+21 GKKHADYINREGEYKDY
-36 NFDNKQ
+36 DNKVGL
-42 KIAAS
+42 A
-47 HAEYINRQNDFS
+47 HAEYINREKDFARQEFLR
-59 KENFIKRHGRCVYKA
+59 KHGQCVYKA
-74 NKLPKWANGSAS
+74 NKLPKWAKGNPSEFFKSA
-86 NFFEASDLYGRANG
+86 DVYGRKNKA
-100 LSYREFELALQEE
+100 SYREFELALQEE

-128 NYEYFQD
+128 DYEYFQD
-135 KYYTVAVHDKQAA
+135 KYYAVAIHDKQAA
-148 LDDGKQQ
+148 LDSNKQQ

-164 KIIDEIEKSN
+164 KMIDDIEKTN

-186 RVNTDKGGAK
+186 CVNTDKGGAK

-204 SFGKNL
+204 NFGKNL

-216 YCDVTNAIFR
+216 YCDVTNAVFR

-231 KTIDYKSLKMQREEA
+231 KTIDHKSLKMQREEA

-268 IASYDKNNP
+268 IASYDKNDP
-277 LVQKLLE
+277 TVQKLLE
-284 NRKYITERTNLL
+284 KRAYIAERTNLI

-313 KINSSMKEANDVID
+313 KINSSIKEANDVID

-381 ALTNKLFNFNQKSI
+381 ALTNKLLNFNQKSI
-395 ELQNKIANT
+395 ELQNKIVNT
-404 NNDKIKQQLDNE
+404 DNDKIRQQLDNE

-441 AFKAKVTKRANYLLL
+441 AFKAKVTKKANYLLL
-456 ENAPLKEKLE
+456 ENAPLREKLE
-466 LLRDK
+466 LLKDK

-508 IDVKNSFE
+508 IDVKNSLE
-516 YKQQEYKSLASR
+516 YKQQEYKSLTSR

-554 KRLVAKEKIKLE
+554 KRLIAKEKIKLE

-571 FINQVEYVQK
+571 LINQLEYVQK
-581 FDDSSLLNQAKIQ
+581 FDDSYSLNQVKQQ

-600 KYQELNAKEQDIFT
+600 KYHELNVKEQDVFT
-614 KFNELEAFINA
+614 KFNELEVFINA

-632 QSIIEGILTKNS
+632 NSIIEGILTKNS
-644 PIKYQYDTLREQIS
+644 PIKYQCDSLRGQIS
-658 SLKTELKELKNLSVG
+658 SLKIELKELKNLSVG

-691 SHTRTTS
+691 LQTGTTS
-698 VANISVGS
+698 VANISGGS
-706 MSSSSSDTIK
+706 ISSSDTIK

>member
-9 KTPKSGKGKIIP
+9 KTSKDKKGNFIP
-21 GKKHADYINREGDYK
+21 GKKHADYINREGEYKDY
-36 NFDNKQ
+36 DNKVGL
-42 KIAAS
+42 A
-47 HAEYINRQNDFS
+47 HAEYINREKDFARQEFLR
-59 KENFIKRHGRCVYKA
+59 KHGQCVYKA
-74 NKLPKWANGSAS
+74 NKLPKWAKGNPSEFFKSA
-86 NFFEASDLYGRANG
+86 DVYGRKNKA
-100 LSYREFELALQEE
+100 SYREFELALQEE

-128 NYEYFQD
+128 NCEYFQD
-135 KYYTVAVHDKQAA
+135 KYYAVAIHDKQAA
-148 LDDGKQQ
+148 LDSNKQQ

-164 KIIDEIEKSN
+164 KMIDDIEKTN

-204 SFGKNL
+204 NFGKNL

-216 YCDVTNAIFR
+216 YCDVTNAVFR

-231 KTIDYKSLKMQREEA
+231 KTIDHKSLKMQREEA

-268 IASYDKNNP
+268 IASYDKNDP
-277 LVQKLLE
+277 TVQKLLE
-284 NRKYITERTNLL
+284 KRAYIAERTNLI

-313 KINSSMKEANDVID
+313 KINSSIKEANDVID

-381 ALTNKLFNFNQKSI
+381 ALTNKLLNFNQKSI
-395 ELQNKIANT
+395 ELQNKIVNT
-404 NNDKIKQQLDNE
+404 DNDKIRQQLDNE

-441 AFKAKVTKRANYLLL
+441 AFKAKVTKKANYLLL
-456 ENAPLKEKLE
+456 ENAPLREKLE
-466 LLRDK
+466 LLKDK

-508 IDVKNSFE
+508 IDVKNSLE
-516 YKQQEYKSLASR
+516 YKQQEYKSLTSR

-554 KRLVAKEKIKLE
+554 KRLIAKEKIKLE

-571 FINQVEYVQK
+571 LINQLEYVQK
-581 FDDSSLLNQAKIQ
+581 FDDSYSLNQVKQQ

-600 KYQELNAKEQDIFT
+600 KYQELNAKEQDVFT
-614 KFNELEAFINA
+614 KFNELEVFINA

-632 QSIIEGILTKNS
+632 NSIIEGILTKNS
-644 PIKYQYDTLREQIS
+644 PIKYQCDSLRGQIS
-658 SLKTELKELKNLSVG
+658 SLKIELKELKNLSVG

-691 SHTRTTS
+691 LQTGTTS
-698 VANISVGS
+698 VANISGGS
-706 MSSSSSDTIK
+706 ISSSDTIK

-724 VEGAIP
+724 VEGAIS

>member
-9 KTPKSGKGKIIP
+9 KTSKDKKGNFIP
-21 GKKHADYINREGDYK
+21 GKKHADYINREGEYKDY
-36 NFDNKQ
+36 DNKVGL
-42 KIAAS
+42 A
-47 HAEYINRQNDFS
+47 HAEYINREKDFARQEFLR
-59 KENFIKRHGRCVYKA
+59 KHGQCVYKA
-74 NKLPKWANGSAS
+74 NKLPKWAKGNPSEFFKSA
-86 NFFEASDLYGRANG
+86 DVYGRKNKA
-100 LSYREFELALQEE
+100 SYREFELALQEE

-135 KYYTVAVHDKQAA
+135 KYYAVAIHDKQAA
-148 LDDGKQQ
+148 LDSNKQQ

-164 KIIDEIEKSN
+164 KMIDDIEKNN

-204 SFGKNL
+204 NFGKNL

-216 YCDVTNAIFR
+216 YCDVTNAVFR

-231 KTIDYKSLKMQREEA
+231 KTIDHKSLKMQREEA

-268 IASYDKNNP
+268 IASYDKNDP
-277 LVQKLLE
+277 TVQKLLE
-284 NRKYITERTNLL
+284 KRAYIAERTNLI

-313 KINSSMKEANDVID
+313 KINSSIKEANDVID

-381 ALTNKLFNFNQKSI
+381 ALTNKLLNFNQKSI
-395 ELQNKIANT
+395 ELQNKIVNT
-404 NNDKIKQQLDNE
+404 DNDKIRQQLDNE

-441 AFKAKVTKRANYLLL
+441 AFKAKVTKKANYLLL
-456 ENAPLKEKLE
+456 ENAPLREKLE
-466 LLRDK
+466 LLKDK

-508 IDVKNSFE
+508 IDVKNSLE

-554 KRLVAKEKIKLE
+554 KRLVAKEKINLE

-571 FINQVEYVQK
+571 LINQLEYVQK
-581 FDDSSLLNQAKIQ
+581 FDDSYSLNQVKQQ

-600 KYQELNAKEQDIFT
+600 KYHELNVKEQDIFT

-632 QSIIEGILTKNS
+632 NSIIEGILTKNS
-644 PIKYQYDTLREQIS
+644 PIKYQCDSLRGQIS
-658 SLKTELKELKNLSVG
+658 SLKIELKELKNLSVG

-691 SHTRTTS
+691 LQTGTTS
-698 VANISVGS
+698 VANISGGS
-706 MSSSSSDTIK
+706 ISSSDTIK

-724 VEGAIP
+724 VEEAIP

-762 KEFS
+762 KEFF

>member
-9 KTPKSGKGKIIP
+9 KTSKDKKGNFIP
-21 GKKHADYINREGDYK
+21 GKKHADYINREGEYKDY
-36 NFDNKQ
+36 DNKVGL
-42 KIAAS
+42 A
-47 HAEYINRQNDFS
+47 HAEYINREKDFARQEFLR
-59 KENFIKRHGRCVYKA
+59 KHGQCVYKA
-74 NKLPKWANGSAS
+74 NKLPKWAKGNPSEFFKSA
-86 NFFEASDLYGRANG
+86 DIYGRKNKA
-100 LSYREFELALQEE
+100 SYREFELALQEE

-135 KYYTVAVHDKQAA
+135 KYYAVAIHDKQAA
-148 LDDGKQQ
+148 LDNNKQQ

-164 KIIDEIEKSN
+164 KIIDEIEKTN

-186 RVNTDKGGAK
+186 RVNTNKGGAK

-268 IASYDKNNP
+268 IASYDKNDP
-277 LVQKLLE
+277 TVQKLLE
-284 NRKYITERTNLL
+284 KRAYIAERTNLI

-313 KINSSMKEANDVID
+313 KINSSIKEANDVID

-381 ALTNKLFNFNQKSI
+381 ALTNKLLNFNQKSI
-395 ELQNKIANT
+395 ELQNKIVNT
-404 NNDKIKQQLDNE
+404 DNDKIRQQLDNE

-441 AFKAKVTKRANYLLL
+441 AFKAKVTKKANYLLL
-456 ENAPLKEKLE
+456 ENAPLREKLE
-466 LLRDK
+466 LLKDK

-508 IDVKNSFE
+508 IDVKNSLE
-516 YKQQEYKSLASR
+516 YKQQEYKSLTSR

-546 KYRELKEA
+546 KYKELKEA
-554 KRLVAKEKIKLE
+554 KRLVAKEKINLE

-571 FINQVEYVQK
+571 LINQLEYVQK
-581 FDDSSLLNQAKIQ
+581 FDDSYSLNQVKQQ

-600 KYQELNAKEQDIFT
+600 KYHELNVKEQDVFT
-614 KFNELEAFINA
+614 KFNELEVFINA

-632 QSIIEGILTKNS
+632 NSIIEGILTKNS
-644 PIKYQYDTLREQIS
+644 PIKYQCDSLRGQIS
-658 SLKTELKELKNLSVG
+658 SLKIELKELKNLSVG

-691 SHTRTTS
+691 LQTGTTS
-698 VANISVGS
+698 VANISGGS
-706 MSSSSSDTIK
+706 ISSSDTIK

>member
-164 KIIDEIEKSN
+164 KMIDEIEKSN

-253 RAEILNRPAEQYIGT
+253 RAEILNRPAEQYIGLV
-268 IASYDKNNP
+268 ASYDKNDP
-277 LVQKLLE
+277 AVQKLLE
-284 NRKYITERTNLL
+284 KRAYIAEITNLI

-340 SILKNDILFLL
+340 SILKNDILFSL
-351 NQIKETSKDVLSF
+351 NQIKEISKDVLSF

-381 ALTNKLFNFNQKSI
+381 ALTNKLFNFSQKSM
-395 ELQNKIANT
+395 ELQNKIASTDN
-404 NNDKIKQQLDNE
+404 IAAKQELNIE
-416 LEKTNKAISALKV
+416 LEKANKAISNLKV
-429 QLRPTN
+429 QLRPAN
-435 KKFTQS
+435 KKFTQPYW
-441 AFKAKVTKRANYLLL
+441 KAQVTKKVNHLLK
-456 ENAPLKEKLE
+456 ENAPAKEQLE
-466 LLRDK
+466 LLQTQLNNK
-471 LDVQTANLKQILKE
+471 TVQLRKFIVANVK
-485 NIINLPAQSYSAK
+485 NLPEAYSAK
-498 EVKTILDNLV
+498 DVKVIIDNL
-508 IDVKNSFE
+508 IDNVKNNITI
-516 YKQQEYKSLASR
+516 KQQEYKSLSAR

-546 KYRELKEA
+546 KYKELKEA
-554 KRLVAKEKIKLE
+554 KRLVAKEKINLE

-571 FINQVEYVQK
+571 LINQLEYVQK
-581 FDDSSLLNQAKIQ
+581 FDDSYSLNQVKQQ

-600 KYQELNAKEQDIFT
+600 KYHELNVKEQDVFT
-614 KFNELEAFINA
+614 KFNELEVFINA

-632 QSIIEGILTKNS
+632 NSIIEGILTKNS
-644 PIKYQYDTLREQIS
+644 PIKYQCDSLRGQIS
-658 SLKTELKELKNLSVG
+658 SLKIELKELKNLSVG

-691 SHTRTTS
+691 LQTGTTS
-698 VANISVGS
+698 VANISGGS
-706 MSSSSSDTIK
+706 ISSSDTIK

>member
-9 KTPKSGKGKIIP
+9 KTSKDKKGNFIP
-21 GKKHADYINREGDYK
+21 GKKHADYINREGEYKDY
-36 NFDNKQ
+36 DNKVGL
-42 KIAAS
+42 A
-47 HAEYINRQNDFS
+47 HAEYINREKDFARQEFLR
-59 KENFIKRHGRCVYKA
+59 KHGQCVYKA
-74 NKLPKWANGSAS
+74 NKLPKWAKGNPSEFFKSA
-86 NFFEASDLYGRANG
+86 DVYGRKNKA
-100 LSYREFELALQEE
+100 SYREFELALQEE

-128 NYEYFQD
+128 NCEYFQD
-135 KYYTVAVHDKQAA
+135 KYYAVAIHDKQAA
-148 LDDGKQQ
+148 LDSNKQQ

-164 KIIDEIEKSN
+164 KMIDDIEKTN

-204 SFGKNL
+204 NFGKNL

-216 YCDVTNAIFR
+216 YCDVTNAVFR

-231 KTIDYKSLKMQREEA
+231 KTIDHKSLKMQREEA

-268 IASYDKNNP
+268 IASYDKNDP
-277 LVQKLLE
+277 TVQKLLE
-284 NRKYITERTNLL
+284 KRAYIAERTNLI

-313 KINSSMKEANDVID
+313 KINSSIKEANDVID

-381 ALTNKLFNFNQKSI
+381 ALTNKLLNFNQKSI
-395 ELQNKIANT
+395 ELQNKIVNT
-404 NNDKIKQQLDNE
+404 DNDKIRQQLDNE

-441 AFKAKVTKRANYLLL
+441 AFKAKVTKKANYLLL
-456 ENAPLKEKLE
+456 ENAPLREKLE
-466 LLRDK
+466 LLKDK

-508 IDVKNSFE
+508 IDVKNSLE

-554 KRLVAKEKIKLE
+554 KRLVAKEKINLE

-571 FINQVEYVQK
+571 LINQLEYVQK
-581 FDDSSLLNQAKIQ
+581 FDDSYSLNQVKQQ

-600 KYQELNAKEQDIFT
+600 KYHELNVKEQDVFT
-614 KFNELEAFINA
+614 KFNELEVFINA

-632 QSIIEGILTKNS
+632 NSIIEGILTKNS
-644 PIKYQYDTLREQIS
+644 PIKYQCDSLRGQIS
-658 SLKTELKELKNLSVG
+658 SLKIELKELKNLSVG

-691 SHTRTTS
+691 LQTGTTS
-698 VANISVGS
+698 VANISGGS
-706 MSSSSSDTIK
+706 ISSSDTIK

>member
-21 GKKHADYINREGDYK
+21 GKKHVDYINREGDYK

-186 RVNTDKGGAK
+186 RVNTNKGGAK

-253 RAEILNRPAEQYIGT
+253 KAEILNRPAEKYIGT
-268 IASYDKNNP
+268 VASYDKNNP
-277 LVQKLLE
+277 KVRNLLQCRRLNSIHE
-284 NRKYITERTNLL
+284 QLL
-296 LAASE
+296 LAAE
-301 TEKNIKD
+301 EVEKQIKD
-308 TILID
+308 YTFINQINKSILDADKVINE
-313 KINSSMKEANDVID
+313 KINIDPFNFVQFSSI
-327 ERCNTLESKVADI
+327 
-340 SILKNDILFLL
+340 KNDILFLIE
-351 NQIKETSKDVLSF
+351 QVHIKSKDVLTYDM
-364 EEAKALAK
+364 AKELAK
-372 YDLMTKDEK
+372 YELMTKDEK
-381 ALTNKLFNFNQKSI
+381 ALTNKLFNFSQKSM
-395 ELQNKIANT
+395 ELQNKIASTDN
-404 NNDKIKQQLDNE
+404 IAAKQELNIE
-416 LEKTNKAISALKV
+416 LEKANKAISNLKV
-429 QLRPTN
+429 QLRPAN
-435 KKFTQS
+435 KKFTQPYW
-441 AFKAKVTKRANYLLL
+441 KAQVTKKVNHLLK
-456 ENAPLKEKLE
+456 ENAPAKEQLE
-466 LLRDK
+466 LLQTQLNNK
-471 LDVQTANLKQILKE
+471 TVQLRKFIVANVK
-485 NIINLPAQSYSAK
+485 NLPEAYSAK
-498 EVKTILDNLV
+498 DVKVIIDNL
-508 IDVKNSFE
+508 IDNVKNNITI
-516 YKQQEYKSLASR
+516 KQQEYKSLSAR

-546 KYRELKEA
+546 KYKELKEA
-554 KRLVAKEKIKLE
+554 KRLVAKEKINLE

-571 FINQVEYVQK
+571 LINQLEYVQK
-581 FDDSSLLNQAKIQ
+581 FDDSYSLNQVKQQ

-600 KYQELNAKEQDIFT
+600 KYHELNVKEQDVFT
-614 KFNELEAFINA
+614 KFNELEVFINA

-632 QSIIEGILTKNS
+632 NSIIEGILTKNS
-644 PIKYQYDTLREQIS
+644 PIKYQCDSLRGQIS
-658 SLKTELKELKNLSVG
+658 SLKIELKELKNLSVG

-691 SHTRTTS
+691 LQTGTTS
-698 VANISVGS
+698 VANISGGS
-706 MSSSSSDTIK
+706 ISSSDTIK

>member
-253 RAEILNRPAEQYIGT
+253 RAEILNRPAEQYIGLV
-268 IASYDKNNP
+268 ASYDKNDP
-277 LVQKLLE
+277 AVQKLLE
-284 NRKYITERTNLL
+284 KRAYIAEITNLI

-340 SILKNDILFLL
+340 SILKNDILFSL
-351 NQIKETSKDVLSF
+351 NQIKEISKDVLSF

-381 ALTNKLFNFNQKSI
+381 ALTNKLFNFSQKSM
-395 ELQNKIANT
+395 ELQNKIASTDN
-404 NNDKIKQQLDNE
+404 IAAKQELNIE
-416 LEKTNKAISALKV
+416 LEKANKAISNLKV
-429 QLRPTN
+429 QLRPAN
-435 KKFTQS
+435 KKFTQPYW
-441 AFKAKVTKRANYLLL
+441 KAQVTKKVNHLLK
-456 ENAPLKEKLE
+456 ENAPAKEQLE
-466 LLRDK
+466 LLQTQLNNK
-471 LDVQTANLKQILKE
+471 TVQLRKFIVANVK
-485 NIINLPAQSYSAK
+485 NLPEAYSAK
-498 EVKTILDNLV
+498 DVKVIIDNL
-508 IDVKNSFE
+508 IDNVKNNITI
-516 YKQQEYKSLASR
+516 KQQEYKSLSAR

-546 KYRELKEA
+546 KYKELKEA
-554 KRLVAKEKIKLE
+554 KRLVAKEKINLE

-571 FINQVEYVQK
+571 LINQLEYVQK
-581 FDDSSLLNQAKIQ
+581 FDDSYSLNQVKQQ

-600 KYQELNAKEQDIFT
+600 KYHELNVKEQDVFT
-614 KFNELEAFINA
+614 KFNELEVFINA

-632 QSIIEGILTKNS
+632 NSIIEGILTKNS
-644 PIKYQYDTLREQIS
+644 PIKYQCDSLRGQIS
-658 SLKTELKELKNLSVG
+658 SLKIELKELKNLSVG

-691 SHTRTTS
+691 LQTGTTS
-698 VANISVGS
+698 VANISGGS
-706 MSSSSSDTIK
+706 ISSSDTIK

-747 LNIVDKRAKRSNAIL
+747 LSIADKNARRSNAIL
-762 KEFS
+762 REFS

>member
-9 KTPKSGKGKIIP
+9 KTSKDKKGNFIP
-21 GKKHADYINREGDYK
+21 GKKHADYINREGEYKDY
-36 NFDNKQ
+36 DNKVGL
-42 KIAAS
+42 A
-47 HAEYINRQNDFS
+47 HAEYINREKDFARQEFLR
-59 KENFIKRHGRCVYKA
+59 KHGQCVYKA
-74 NKLPKWANGSAS
+74 NKLPKWAKGNPSEFFKSA
-86 NFFEASDLYGRANG
+86 DVYGRKNKA
-100 LSYREFELALQEE
+100 SYREFELALQEE

-128 NYEYFQD
+128 NCEYFQD
-135 KYYTVAVHDKQAA
+135 KYYAVAIHDKQAA
-148 LDDGKQQ
+148 LDSNKQQ

-164 KIIDEIEKSN
+164 KMIDDIEKTN

-204 SFGKNL
+204 NFGKNL

-253 RAEILNRPAEQYIGT
+253 KAEILNRPAEKYIGT
-268 IASYDKNNP
+268 VASYDKNNP
-277 LVQKLLE
+277 KVRNLLQCRRLNSIHE
-284 NRKYITERTNLL
+284 QLL
-296 LAASE
+296 LAAE
-301 TEKNIKD
+301 EVEKQIKD
-308 TILID
+308 YTFINQINKSILDADKVINE
-313 KINSSMKEANDVID
+313 KINIDPFNFVQFSSI
-327 ERCNTLESKVADI
+327 
-340 SILKNDILFLL
+340 KNDILFLIE
-351 NQIKETSKDVLSF
+351 QVHIKNKDVLTYDM
-364 EEAKALAK
+364 AKELAK
-372 YDLMTKDEK
+372 YELMTKDEK
-381 ALTNKLFNFNQKSI
+381 ALTNKLFNFSQKSM
-395 ELQNKIANT
+395 ELQNKIASTDN
-404 NNDKIKQQLDNE
+404 IAAKQELNIE
-416 LEKTNKAISALKV
+416 LEKANKAISNLKV
-429 QLRPTN
+429 QLRPAN
-435 KKFTQS
+435 KKFTHPYW
-441 AFKAKVTKRANYLLL
+441 KAQVTKKVNHLLK
-456 ENAPLKEKLE
+456 ENAPAKEQLE
-466 LLRDK
+466 LLQTQLNNK
-471 LDVQTANLKQILKE
+471 TVQLRKFIVANVK
-485 NIINLPAQSYSAK
+485 NLPEAYSAK
-498 EVKTILDNLV
+498 DVKVIIDNL
-508 IDVKNSFE
+508 IDNVKNNITI
-516 YKQQEYKSLASR
+516 KQQEYKSLSAR

-554 KRLVAKEKIKLE
+554 KRLIAKEKIKLE

-571 FINQVEYVQK
+571 LINQLEYVQK
-581 FDDSSLLNQAKIQ
+581 FDDSYSLNQVKQQ

-600 KYQELNAKEQDIFT
+600 KYHELNVKEQDVFT
-614 KFNELEAFINA
+614 KFNELEVFINA

-632 QSIIEGILTKNS
+632 NSIIEGILTKNS
-644 PIKYQYDTLREQIS
+644 PIKYQCDSLRGQIS
-658 SLKTELKELKNLSVG
+658 SLKIELKELKNLSVG

-691 SHTRTTS
+691 LQTGTTS
-698 VANISVGS
+698 VANISGGS
-706 MSSSSSDTIK
+706 ISSSDTIK

>member
-148 LDDGKQQ
+148 LDDNKQQ
-155 IHCHIMVSD
+155 IHCHSMVSD
-164 KIIDEIEKSN
+164 KMIDDIEKTN

-253 RAEILNRPAEQYIGT
+253 RAEILNRPAEQYIGLV
-268 IASYDKNNP
+268 ASYDKNDP
-277 LVQKLLE
+277 AVQKLLE
-284 NRKYITERTNLL
+284 KRAYIAERTNLI

-340 SILKNDILFLL
+340 SILKNDILFSL
-351 NQIKETSKDVLSF
+351 NQIKEISKDVLSF

-381 ALTNKLFNFNQKSI
+381 ALTNKLFNFSQKSM
-395 ELQNKIANT
+395 ELQNKIASTDN
-404 NNDKIKQQLDNE
+404 IAAKQELNIE
-416 LEKTNKAISALKV
+416 LEKANKAISNLKV
-429 QLRPTN
+429 QLRPAN
-435 KKFTQS
+435 KKFTQPYW
-441 AFKAKVTKRANYLLL
+441 KAQVTKKVNHLLK
-456 ENAPLKEKLE
+456 ENAPAKEQLE
-466 LLRDK
+466 LLQTQLNNK
-471 LDVQTANLKQILKE
+471 TVQRRKFIVANVK
-485 NIINLPAQSYSAK
+485 NLPEAYSAK
-498 EVKTILDNLV
+498 DVKVIIDNL
-508 IDVKNSFE
+508 IDNVKNNITI
-516 YKQQEYKSLASR
+516 KQQEYKSLSAR
-528 VISPQRA
+528 VISSQRA

-554 KRLVAKEKIKLE
+554 KRLVAKEKINLE

-571 FINQVEYVQK
+571 LINQLEYVQK
-581 FDDSSLLNQAKIQ
+581 FDDSYSLNQVKQQ

-600 KYQELNAKEQDIFT
+600 KYHELNVKEQDVFT
-614 KFNELEAFINA
+614 KFNELEVFINA

-632 QSIIEGILTKNS
+632 NSIIEGILTKNS
-644 PIKYQYDTLREQIS
+644 PIKYQCDSLRGQIS
-658 SLKTELKELKNLSVG
+658 SLKIELKELKNLSVG

-691 SHTRTTS
+691 LQTGTTS
-698 VANISVGS
+698 VANISGGS
-706 MSSSSSDTIK
+706 ISSSDTIK

>member
-9 KTPKSGKGKIIP
+9 KTSKDKKGNFIP
-21 GKKHADYINREGDYK
+21 GKKHADYINREGEYKDY
-36 NFDNKQ
+36 DNKVGL
-42 KIAAS
+42 A
-47 HAEYINRQNDFS
+47 HAEYINREKDFARQEFLR
-59 KENFIKRHGRCVYKA
+59 KHGQCVYKA
-74 NKLPKWANGSAS
+74 NKLPKWAKGNPSEFFKSA
-86 NFFEASDLYGRANG
+86 DVYGRKNKA
-100 LSYREFELALQEE
+100 SYREFELALQEE

-128 NYEYFQD
+128 NCEYFQD
-135 KYYTVAVHDKQAA
+135 KYYAVAIHDKQAA
-148 LDDGKQQ
+148 LDSNKQQ

-164 KIIDEIEKSN
+164 KMIDDIEKTN

-204 SFGKNL
+204 NFGKNL

-216 YCDVTNAIFR
+216 YCDVTNAVFR

-231 KTIDYKSLKMQREEA
+231 KTIDHKSLKMQREEA

-268 IASYDKNNP
+268 IASYDKNDP
-277 LVQKLLE
+277 TVQKLLE
-284 NRKYITERTNLL
+284 KRAYIAEITNLI

-340 SILKNDILFLL
+340 SILKNDILFSL
-351 NQIKETSKDVLSF
+351 NQIKEISKDVLSF

-381 ALTNKLFNFNQKSI
+381 ALTNKLFNFSQKSM
-395 ELQNKIANT
+395 ELQNKIASTDN
-404 NNDKIKQQLDNE
+404 IAAKQELNIE
-416 LEKTNKAISALKV
+416 LEKANKAISNLKV
-429 QLRPTN
+429 QLRPAN
-435 KKFTQS
+435 KKFTQPYW
-441 AFKAKVTKRANYLLL
+441 KAQVTKKVNHLLK
-456 ENAPLKEKLE
+456 ENAPAKEQLE
-466 LLRDK
+466 LLQTQLNNK
-471 LDVQTANLKQILKE
+471 TVQLRKFIVANVK
-485 NIINLPAQSYSAK
+485 NLPEAYSAK
-498 EVKTILDNLV
+498 DVKVIIDNL
-508 IDVKNSFE
+508 IDNVKNNITI
-516 YKQQEYKSLASR
+516 KQQEYKSLSAR

-546 KYRELKEA
+546 KYKELKEA
-554 KRLVAKEKIKLE
+554 KRLVAKEKINLE

-571 FINQVEYVQK
+571 LINQLEYVQK
-581 FDDSSLLNQAKIQ
+581 FDDSYSLNQVKQQ

-600 KYQELNAKEQDIFT
+600 KYHELNVKEQDVFT
-614 KFNELEAFINA
+614 KFNELEVFINA

-632 QSIIEGILTKNS
+632 NSIIEGILTKNS
-644 PIKYQYDTLREQIS
+644 PIKYQCDSLRGQIS
-658 SLKTELKELKNLSVG
+658 SLKIELKELKNLSVG

-691 SHTRTTS
+691 LQTGTTS
-698 VANISVGS
+698 VANISGGS
-706 MSSSSSDTIK
+706 ISSSDTIK

>member
-1 MAFYHCSI
+1 M
-9 KTPKSGKGKIIP
+9 
-21 GKKHADYINREGDYK
+21 
-36 NFDNKQ
+36 
-42 KIAAS
+42 
-47 HAEYINRQNDFS
+47 
-59 KENFIKRHGRCVYKA
+59 
-74 NKLPKWANGSAS
+74 
-86 NFFEASDLYGRANG
+86 
-100 LSYREFELALQEE
+100 
-113 LTLEQNIEIV
+113 
-123 NTILN
+123 
-128 NYEYFQD
+128 
-135 KYYTVAVHDKQAA
+135 
-148 LDDGKQQ
+148 
-155 IHCHIMVSD
+155 
-164 KIIDEIEKSN
+164 
-174 ERPPEQFFKTYC
+174 
-186 RVNTDKGGAK
+186 NTDKGGAK

-204 SFGKNL
+204 NFGKNL
-210 THFRKY
+210 THFRKH

-231 KTIDYKSLKMQREEA
+231 KTIDHKSLKMQREEA

-313 KINSSMKEANDVID
+313 KINSSMKEANDAID

-581 FDDSSLLNQAKIQ
+581 FDDSSLLNQAKLQ

-600 KYQELNAKEQDIFT
+600 KYQELNVKEQDIFA
-614 KFNELEAFINA
+614 KFNELEAFINS

-691 SHTRTTS
+691 LQTGTTS
-698 VANISVGS
+698 VANISGGS
-706 MSSSSSDTIK
+706 MSSSDTIK

>member
-9 KTPKSGKGKIIP
+9 KTSKDKKGNFIP
-21 GKKHADYINREGDYK
+21 GKKHADYINREGEYKDY
-36 NFDNKQ
+36 DNKVGL
-42 KIAAS
+42 A
-47 HAEYINRQNDFS
+47 HAEYINREKDFARQEFLR
-59 KENFIKRHGRCVYKA
+59 KHGQCVYKA
-74 NKLPKWANGSAS
+74 NKLPKWAKGNPSEFFKSA
-86 NFFEASDLYGRANG
+86 DVYGRKNKA
-100 LSYREFELALQEE
+100 SYREFELALQEE

-128 NYEYFQD
+128 NCEYFQD
-135 KYYTVAVHDKQAA
+135 KYYAVAIHDKQAA
-148 LDDGKQQ
+148 LDSNKQQ

-164 KIIDEIEKSN
+164 KMIDDIEKTN

-204 SFGKNL
+204 NFGKNL

-216 YCDVTNAIFR
+216 YCDVTNAVFR

-231 KTIDYKSLKMQREEA
+231 KTIDHKSLKMQREEA

-268 IASYDKNNP
+268 IASYDKNDP
-277 LVQKLLE
+277 TVQKLLE
-284 NRKYITERTNLL
+284 KRAYIAERTNLI
-296 LAASE
+296 LAANE

-313 KINSSMKEANDVID
+313 KINSSIKEANDVID

-381 ALTNKLFNFNQKSI
+381 ALTNKLLNFNQKSI
-395 ELQNKIANT
+395 ELQNKIVNT
-404 NNDKIKQQLDNE
+404 DNDKIRQQLDNE

-441 AFKAKVTKRANYLLL
+441 AFKAKVTKKANYLLL
-456 ENAPLKEKLE
+456 ENAPLREKLE
-466 LLRDK
+466 LLKDK

-508 IDVKNSFE
+508 IDVKNSLE
-516 YKQQEYKSLASR
+516 YKQQEYKSLTSR

-554 KRLVAKEKIKLE
+554 KRLIAKEKIKLE

-571 FINQVEYVQK
+571 LINQLEYVQK
-581 FDDSSLLNQAKIQ
+581 FDDSYSLNQVKQQ

-600 KYQELNAKEQDIFT
+600 KYHELNVKEQDVFT
-614 KFNELEAFINA
+614 KFNELEVFINA

-632 QSIIEGILTKNS
+632 NSIIEGILTKNS
-644 PIKYQYDTLREQIS
+644 PIKYQCDSLRGQIS
-658 SLKTELKELKNLSVG
+658 SLKIELKELKNLSVG

-691 SHTRTTS
+691 LQTGTTS
-698 VANISVGS
+698 VANISGGS
-706 MSSSSSDTIK
+706 ISSSDTIK

>member
-128 NYEYFQD
+128 NYKYFQD
-135 KYYTVAVHDKQAA
+135 KYYAVAIHDKQAA
-148 LDDGKQQ
+148 LDSNKQQ

-164 KIIDEIEKSN
+164 KMIDDIEKTN
-174 ERPPEQFFKTYC
+174 ERAPEQFFKTYC

-204 SFGKNL
+204 NFGKNL

-216 YCDVTNAIFR
+216 YCDVTNAVFR

-231 KTIDYKSLKMQREEA
+231 KTIDHKSLKMQREEA

-268 IASYDKNNP
+268 IASYDKNDP
-277 LVQKLLE
+277 TVQKLLE
-284 NRKYITERTNLL
+284 KRAYIAERTNLI

-313 KINSSMKEANDVID
+313 KINSSIKEANDVID

-372 YDLMTKDEK
+372 YDLMTENEK
-381 ALTNKLFNFNQKSI
+381 ALTNKLLNFNQKSI
-395 ELQNKIANT
+395 ELQNKIVNT
-404 NNDKIKQQLDNE
+404 DNDKIRQQLDNE

-441 AFKAKVTKRANYLLL
+441 AFKAKVTKKANYLLL
-456 ENAPLKEKLE
+456 ENAPLREKLE
-466 LLRDK
+466 LLKDK

-508 IDVKNSFE
+508 IDVKNSLE
-516 YKQQEYKSLASR
+516 YKQQEYKSLTSR

-554 KRLVAKEKIKLE
+554 KRLIAKEKIKLE

-571 FINQVEYVQK
+571 LINQLEYVQK
-581 FDDSSLLNQAKIQ
+581 FDDSYSLNQVKQQ

-600 KYQELNAKEQDIFT
+600 KYHELNVKEQDVFT
-614 KFNELEAFINA
+614 KFNELEVFINA

-632 QSIIEGILTKNS
+632 NSIIEGILTKNS
-644 PIKYQYDTLREQIS
+644 PIKYQCDSLRGQIS
-658 SLKTELKELKNLSVG
+658 SLKIELKELKNLSVG

-691 SHTRTTS
+691 LQTGTTS
-698 VANISVGS
+698 VANISGGS
-706 MSSSSSDTIK
+706 ISSSDTIK

>member
-9 KTPKSGKGKIIP
+9 KTSKDKKGNFIP
-21 GKKHADYINREGDYK
+21 GKKHADYINREGEYKDY
-36 NFDNKQ
+36 DNKVGL
-42 KIAAS
+42 AHS
-47 HAEYINRQNDFS
+47 EYINREKDFARQEFLR
-59 KENFIKRHGRCVYKA
+59 KHGQCVYKA
-74 NKLPKWANGSAS
+74 NKLPKWAKGNPSEFFKSA
-86 NFFEASDLYGRANG
+86 DVYGRKNKA
-100 LSYREFELALQEE
+100 SYREFELALQEE

-128 NYEYFQD
+128 NCEYFQD
-135 KYYTVAVHDKQAA
+135 KYYAVAIHDKQAA
-148 LDDGKQQ
+148 LDSNKQQ

-164 KIIDEIEKSN
+164 KMIDDIEKTN

-204 SFGKNL
+204 NFGKNL

-216 YCDVTNAIFR
+216 YCDVTNAVFR

-231 KTIDYKSLKMQREEA
+231 KTIDHKSLKMQREEA

-268 IASYDKNNP
+268 IASYDKNDP
-277 LVQKLLE
+277 TVQKLLE
-284 NRKYITERTNLL
+284 KRAYIAERTNLI

-313 KINSSMKEANDVID
+313 KINSSIKEANDVID

-381 ALTNKLFNFNQKSI
+381 ALTNKLLNFNQKSI
-395 ELQNKIANT
+395 ELQNKIVNT
-404 NNDKIKQQLDNE
+404 DNDKIRQQLDNE

-441 AFKAKVTKRANYLLL
+441 AFKAKVTKKANYLLL
-456 ENAPLKEKLE
+456 ENAPLREKLE
-466 LLRDK
+466 LLKDK

-508 IDVKNSFE
+508 IDVKNSLE
-516 YKQQEYKSLASR
+516 YKQQEYKSLTSR

-554 KRLVAKEKIKLE
+554 KRLVAKEKINLE

-571 FINQVEYVQK
+571 LINQLEYVQK
-581 FDDSSLLNQAKIQ
+581 FDDSYSLNQVKQQ

-600 KYQELNAKEQDIFT
+600 KYHELNVKEQDVFT
-614 KFNELEAFINA
+614 KFNELEVFINA

-632 QSIIEGILTKNS
+632 NSIIEGILTKNS
-644 PIKYQYDTLREQIS
+644 PIKYQCDSLRGQIS
-658 SLKTELKELKNLSVG
+658 SLKIELKELKNLSVG

-691 SHTRTTS
+691 LQTGTTS
-698 VANISVGS
+698 VANISGGS
-706 MSSSSSDTIK
+706 ISSSDTIK

>member
-9 KTPKSGKGKIIP
+9 KTSKDKKGNFIP
-21 GKKHADYINREGDYK
+21 GKKHADYINREGEYKDY
-36 NFDNKQ
+36 DNKVGL
-42 KIAAS
+42 A
-47 HAEYINRQNDFS
+47 HAEYINREKDFARQEFLR
-59 KENFIKRHGRCVYKA
+59 KHGQCVYKA
-74 NKLPKWANGSAS
+74 NKLPKWAKGNPSEFFKSA
-86 NFFEASDLYGRANG
+86 DVYGRKNKA
-100 LSYREFELALQEE
+100 SYREFELALQEE

-128 NYEYFQD
+128 NCEYFQD
-135 KYYTVAVHDKQAA
+135 KYYAVAVHDKQAA

-186 RVNTDKGGAK
+186 RVNTNKGGAK

-253 RAEILNRPAEQYIGT
+253 KAEILNRPAEKYIGT
-268 IASYDKNNP
+268 VASYDKNNP
-277 LVQKLLE
+277 KVRNLLQCRRLNSIHE
-284 NRKYITERTNLL
+284 QLL
-296 LAASE
+296 LAAE
-301 TEKNIKD
+301 EVEKQIKD
-308 TILID
+308 YTFINQINESILDADKVINE
-313 KINSSMKEANDVID
+313 KINIDPFNFVQFSSI
-327 ERCNTLESKVADI
+327 
-340 SILKNDILFLL
+340 KNDILFLIE
-351 NQIKETSKDVLSF
+351 QVHIKSKDVLTYDM
-364 EEAKALAK
+364 AKELAK
-372 YDLMTKDEK
+372 YELMTKDEK
-381 ALTNKLFNFNQKSI
+381 ALTNKLFNFSQKSM
-395 ELQNKIANT
+395 ELQNKIASTDN
-404 NNDKIKQQLDNE
+404 IAAKQELNIE
-416 LEKTNKAISALKV
+416 LEKANKAISNLKV
-429 QLRPTN
+429 QLRPAN
-435 KKFTQS
+435 KKFTQPYW
-441 AFKAKVTKRANYLLL
+441 KAQVTKKVNHLLK
-456 ENAPLKEKLE
+456 ENAPAKEQLE
-466 LLRDK
+466 LLQTQLNNK
-471 LDVQTANLKQILKE
+471 TVQLRKFIVANVK
-485 NIINLPAQSYSAK
+485 NLPEAYSAK
-498 EVKTILDNLV
+498 DVKVIIDNL
-508 IDVKNSFE
+508 IDNVKNNITI
-516 YKQQEYKSLASR
+516 KQQEYKSLSAR

-546 KYRELKEA
+546 KYKELKEA
-554 KRLVAKEKIKLE
+554 KRLIAKEKIKLE

-571 FINQVEYVQK
+571 LINQLEYVQK
-581 FDDSSLLNQAKIQ
+581 FDDSYSLNQVKQQ

-600 KYQELNAKEQDIFT
+600 KYHELNVKEQDVFT
-614 KFNELEAFINA
+614 KFNELEVFINA

-632 QSIIEGILTKNS
+632 NSIIEGILTKNS
-644 PIKYQYDTLREQIS
+644 PIKYQCDSLRGQIS
-658 SLKTELKELKNLSVG
+658 SLKIELKELKNLSVG

-691 SHTRTTS
+691 LQTGTTS
-698 VANISVGS
+698 VANISGGS
-706 MSSSSSDTIK
+706 ISSSDTIK